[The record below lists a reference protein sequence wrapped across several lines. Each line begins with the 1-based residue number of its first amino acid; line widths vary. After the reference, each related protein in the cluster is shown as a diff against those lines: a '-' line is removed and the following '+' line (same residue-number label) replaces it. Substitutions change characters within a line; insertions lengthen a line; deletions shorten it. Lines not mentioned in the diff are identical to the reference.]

1 MGSKIF
7 CKIDGKDIP
16 LVTTGT
22 SPFIGADQFGFKGL
36 EWRQRFLNNPDKMLE
51 ILETSYQAGARGIE
65 AIPTG
70 KILDAAKVM
79 IDTYSDYV
87 ITGSTYP
94 GIDPKIDVLIENG
107 AKLIFVH
114 AVISD
119 RKDRIMTKLLDA
131 ISNRGIIPGIA
142 THEPVSMIRYVIENN
157 LNVRVFLIPFNANR
171 IFMGN
176 AKELEEIV
184 DNTKK
189 YHFIGMKTLAAGAI
203 IPKIAFNYVSRHNIT
218 AVTIGMV
225 TKQQAEESTKIALK
239 ALSSKKV

>member
-1 MGSKIF
+1 
-7 CKIDGKDIP
+7 
-16 LVTTGT
+16 
-22 SPFIGADQFGFKGL
+22 
-36 EWRQRFLNNPDKMLE
+36 MLE

-65 AIPTG
+65 VIPTG
-70 KILDAAKVM
+70 KILDAAKIM

-94 GIDPKIDVLIENG
+94 GLDPKIEALIENG

-114 AVISD
+114 AIISD
-119 RKDRIMTKLLDA
+119 RKDRIMIKLLDA

-171 IFMGN
+171 VFMGN

-184 DNTKK
+184 DNTKE

-203 IPKIAFNYVSRHNIT
+203 IPKIAFNYISRHNIT

-239 ALSSKKV
+239 ALSNKKS